1 MSSSRARS
9 FTTDEAR
16 RIGEQIGVDWSQ
28 APFNVEQLRIGMEV
42 ELEHGLHDLLTNV
55 TDNDPIVTAK
65 IALAHLNEF
74 ADYYTR
80 LERMEEEAK
89 RVSRVRSSIAKTGIA
104 TTFASTGVLLLGA
117 ALMVAF
123 LLRPPLLGWVGFAVV
138 CAIVFALTTVAAV
151 AFPRLRVNPQ
161 RPAAALDGEK
171 RLLVVADEHCGSPGL
186 WKAIDSRLAGAVA
199 VHLVVPVRVSHLH
212 YWTNDESRE
221 SHDAED
227 RARLAVGLLSQP
239 GVSVTG
245 GVGSDDPLESIADA
259 LGAFSATHVLLATST
274 EQDSYWMEQGLL
286 AKARAL
292 TPLEVS
298 HVVVP
303 PTPSAESDDPH

>member
-1 MSSSRARS
+1 MNA
-9 FTTDEAR
+9 T
-16 RIGEQIGVDWSQ
+16 G
-28 APFNVEQLRIGMEV
+28 
-42 ELEHGLHDLLTNV
+42 
-55 TDNDPIVTAK
+55 
-65 IALAHLNEF
+65 
-74 ADYYTR
+74 
-80 LERMEEEAK
+80 
-89 RVSRVRSSIAKTGIA
+89 RVRSSIAKKGVVVL
-104 TTFASTGVLLLGA
+104 FASTVVLLLGA
-117 ALMVAF
+117 ALLVAF

-138 CAIVFALTTVAAV
+138 CAIVVALATVAAV
-151 AFPRLRVNPQ
+151 VFPRLRVSRPE
-161 RPAAALDGEK
+161 PAAAADGQT

-212 YWTNDESRE
+212 YLTNDEASE
-221 SHDAED
+221 SHDADD
-227 RARLAVGLLSQP
+227 RVRLAVGLLSQR

-259 LGAFSATHVLLATST
+259 LTTFPATHVLLATST
-274 EQDSYWMEQGLL
+274 EQDSYWLEQGLL

-303 PTPSAESDDPH
+303 PTPSAEPLVRSRDESR